1 MHFFVF
7 IGCVPGKTSD
17 VGLSIAQKAL
27 PQVQEIY
34 SVSGDYDLLVRVQ
47 FNGRDFEGD
56 VIETMLAGQWDN
68 VRRTHTVIGYRVYNP
83 EDAAF

>member
-7 IGCVPGKTSD
+7 IGCVPGTTSE
-17 VGLSIAQKAL
+17 VGLSISERQL

-34 SVSGDYDLLVRVQ
+34 SVSGDWDLLVRVQ
-47 FNGRDFEGD
+47 FNGRDFESD
-56 VIETMLAGQWDN
+56 IIETMLAGQWQN

-83 EDAAF
+83 DDASF

>member
-7 IGCVPGKTSD
+7 VGCVPGKTSE
-17 VGLSIAQKAL
+17 VGLAISQRQL

-34 SVSGDYDLLVRVQ
+34 SVSGDWDLLVRVQ
-47 FNGRDFEGD
+47 FNGRDFEND
-56 VIETMLAGQWDN
+56 IIETMLEGQWHN

-83 EDAAF
+83 EDASF